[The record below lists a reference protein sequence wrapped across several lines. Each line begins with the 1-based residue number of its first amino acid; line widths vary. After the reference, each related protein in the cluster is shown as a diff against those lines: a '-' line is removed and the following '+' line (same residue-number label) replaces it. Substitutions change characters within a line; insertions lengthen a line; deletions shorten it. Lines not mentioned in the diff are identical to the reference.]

1 MGKVKRRLWP
11 TSCLNFVRP
20 VARLIGG
27 VPVALVLALSAT
39 TAAAEEMA
47 EPSSVAPVPKFIE
60 EARAAGIDH
69 SYDGAWEFFV
79 GGGAAILDCNGDR
92 MPDLFLAGGR
102 NPARLFV
109 NESPTGGALKFAS
122 VPTGLSEKQSE
133 RILGAYPLDFNNDD
147 VMDLAVLRLGEN
159 LLLEGK
165 GGCRFDV
172 ANRALGFDG
181 GREWTTA
188 FSATFEPGM
197 TYPTLAFGN
206 YVDRSAPGSPWGTCH
221 DNFLFRPETA
231 ADGSVSYPEPNRLS
245 PGYCTL
251 SILFTDW
258 NRSGEAALRIS
269 NDRHYY
275 RGGEEQLWAVPP
287 GRPPRPYRKS
297 DGWQHLKIWGMGI
310 ASVDLDVDGF
320 PEYALTSMGDTKLQK
335 LDLETDETVPVYQD
349 IAFDLGITAHRPYQ
363 GEDLKP
369 STGWHSEFQDVN
381 NDGLW
386 DLFIAK
392 GNVEAMPDFAAY
404 DPDNLLIGQWDGRF
418 SEAGGSAGIGLDR
431 RGRGAGLADFN
442 ADGLIDLVVVNRAA
456 PVSLFRNLGQGTAD
470 APRPL
475 GNWLAVDVRQ
485 PGGSNRRAVG
495 ARISVK
501 TGNHTRVKDI
511 QIGAG
516 HASGQM
522 GFLHFGLGVAERAN
536 IRIKWPDGDWSH
548 SYRVFAN
555 SHVIIERG
563 AEKARLW
570 YPE

>member
-1 MGKVKRRLWP
+1 MTRFGI
-11 TSCLNFVRP
+11 TASCALLT
-20 VARLIGG
+20 AGLIH
-27 VPVALVLALSAT
+27 PVLATESQQDRSL
-39 TAAAEEMA
+39 
-47 EPSSVAPVPKFIE
+47 APVPTFLE
-60 EARAAGIDH
+60 EATAAGIDH
-69 SYDGAWEFFV
+69 TYDGAWEFFV
-79 GGGAAILDCNGDR
+79 GGGTAIFDCNGDR
-92 MPDLFLAGGR
+92 RPDLFIAGGK
-102 NPARLFV
+102 NQARLYR
-109 NESPTGGALKFAS
+109 NESPTGGALKF
-122 VPTGLSEKQSE
+122 VPVDSGIGEKQAGKV
-133 RILGAYPLDFNNDD
+133 LGAYPLDINNDD
-147 VMDLAVLRLGEN
+147 LLDLVVLRLGEN

-165 GGCRFDV
+165 GDCKFEL
-172 ANRALGFDG
+172 ANRPLGFDG

-188 FSATFEPGM
+188 FSATYEPDLDF
-197 TYPTLAFGN
+197 PTLAFGN

-221 DNFLFRPETA
+221 DNFLFRPVATEEGGVA
-231 ADGSVSYPEPNRLS
+231 YPEATRLS

-258 NRSGEAALRIS
+258 NRSGEPALRVS

-310 ASVDLDVDGF
+310 ASIDLDVDGF

-335 LDLETDETVPVYQD
+335 LDDESDETVPIYQD
-349 IAFDLGITAHRPYQ
+349 IAFDLGVTAHRPYA

-404 DPDNLLIGQWDGRF
+404 DPDNLLLGQWSGKF
-418 SEAGGSAGIGLDR
+418 TEAGGAAGIGSDR

-442 ADGLIDLVVVNRAA
+442 SDGLLDLIVVNRAA
-456 PVSLFRNLGQGTAD
+456 PVSLFRNLGAGTAGG
-470 APRPL
+470 PKPL
-475 GNWLAVDVRQ
+475 GNWLAIDVRQ
-485 PGGSNRRAVG
+485 PGDKNTRAVG
-495 ARISVK
+495 AKISVK
-501 TGNHTRVKDI
+501 TGNRTVVKDI
-511 QIGAG
+511 QVGAG

-522 GFLHFGLGVAERAN
+522 GFVHFGLGVAERAN
-536 IRIKWPDGDWSH
+536 VRIKWPDGDWSH
-548 SYRVFAN
+548 GYRVFAN
-555 SHVIIERG
+555 GHVIIERG